1 MNHALVMCHIQASG
15 TVSHPEDFVTKP
27 PLSTIFLHYGDTP
40 ACLVVNPRTDLQFHY
55 TLTRPYHPSRP
66 PYQSAPATP
75 GTPASPCSCCS
86 PRPSRGSH
94 YRRRPSF
101 CPFKDR
107 QHQSSL
113 LLHSPQSRVVPSYLL
128 SRLLAVGR
136 LHIQLVLFAG
146 GVCRV
151 GVLAFGLAAGVS

>member
-1 MNHALVMCHIQASG
+1 MCHIQASG
-15 TVSHPEDFVTKP
+15 TVFHPEDFVTKP
-27 PLSTIFLHYGDTP
+27 PLSTIVLHYGDTP
-40 ACLVVNPRTDLQFHY
+40 ACLVVNPRTNLQFHY

-94 YRRRPSF
+94 CHQYPWF
-101 CPFKDR
+101 CSCKEKVH

-113 LLHSPQSRVVPSYLL
+113 HCTTLKVGSSKSLTLSPPCCWQTAHPAGPFCGWCVSSRGSCPR
-128 SRLLAVGR
+128 SRRWRFLR
-136 LHIQLVLFAG
+136 LW
-146 GVCRV
+146 C
-151 GVLAFGLAAGVS
+151 